1 MKILVF
7 VEEFMAPTLTFVY
20 NEIRELSKFHEVKV
34 LCTIRSYEDVSP
46 FTNITVIPFK
56 QNAVKRKIRWH
67 AEKHDLFVSRKNRK
81 FKTEVKKLMDEY
93 KPDIIHCHFG
103 YESIKF
109 LDNIDE
115 LAVPIF
121 VSFHGYD
128 ASELLK
134 KKSYVN
140 KLNFFFERKNIIPIY
155 VSNYVK
161 NNLLKVKVNMQN
173 AELLYYGIDVDFFN
187 PESRSKIHTDD
198 VFTFLQISTFTE
210 KKGHIYTLQAFKKM
224 LETVDDKRKYKL
236 ILAGGY
242 LLIDQIKQITVE
254 MGLADYVEFP
264 GHVKP
269 IDGKKLLL
277 EANAFV
283 HHSITASNGD
293 AEGLPNAIIEAMAME
308 LPVIST
314 WHAGIPELIEDGV
327 NGYLVKE
334 KDVDTYVKRM
344 KDILEWKYQPKNREK
359 IVSHFS
365 NEVHCQSL
373 IKIYNK
379 YL

>member
-1 MKILVF
+1 MPSNIPRRTHGSMWRSSSNQERPSWLFTMKGRCFLK
-7 VEEFMAPTLTFVY
+7 P
-20 NEIRELSKFHEVKV
+20 
-34 LCTIRSYEDVSP
+34 
-46 FTNITVIPFK
+46 
-56 QNAVKRKIRWH
+56 
-67 AEKHDLFVSRKNRK
+67 NRK
-81 FKTEVKKLMDEY
+81 AFLSRFIAALKRSPLPPLDGGWGWRY
-93 KPDIIHCHFG
+93 
-103 YESIKF
+103 SIRNGRAF
-109 LDNIDE
+109 NI
-115 LAVPIF
+115 
-121 VSFHGYD
+121 SG
-128 ASELLK
+128 
-134 KKSYVN
+134 N
-140 KLNFFFERKNIIPIY
+140 K
-155 VSNYVK
+155 
-161 NNLLKVKVNMQN
+161 
-173 AELLYYGIDVDFFN
+173 G
-187 PESRSKIHTDD
+187 
-198 VFTFLQISTFTE
+198 LQI
-210 KKGHIYTLQAFKKM
+210 IFK
-224 LETVDDKRKYKL
+224 
-236 ILAGGY
+236 
-242 LLIDQIKQITVE
+242 
-254 MGLADYVEFP
+254 
-264 GHVKP
+264 
-269 IDGKKLLL
+269 DGKKLLL